1 MYPNN
6 RYIDQIA
13 ALINHRTSLSSFI
26 GMVSKRDT
34 GGLEEVITEVEVD
47 IYAYRVCIHMQWT
60 QGWVHFIHTVIEE
73 LQLFLI
79 LNT

>member
-1 MYPNN
+1 
-6 RYIDQIA
+6 
-13 ALINHRTSLSSFI
+13 
-26 GMVSKRDT
+26 MVPKRDT